1 MTRRTCRN
9 AWTTIVTDKHLRSI
23 VLLALASFA
32 SAATTRITD
41 PILPQLADS
50 YGVGIAAVSMV
61 ATGYSLTYG
70 CSQVLFGPVGDRYG
84 KFRIVLL
91 ACIASALSNAL
102 CGVATSL
109 SMLEAAR
116 LASGLAAACI
126 VPLSIAWIGDAIAYE
141 RRQGVLAGFMTGQI
155 SGVLAGQSLGGLLG
169 GAFGW
174 RVVFLT
180 LAAIFAVVSA
190 GLLADLAANRT
201 SRPAGAERRSFLAG
215 LAATFAL
222 VARPDLRRLLIAV
235 GTEGFAVFGALT
247 YVGADLKLR
256 FNLSFTAVGLML
268 SAYALGGLVYALTA
282 TRLVG
287 ALGQPRL
294 AFTGSVICA
303 AALVVIGLTM
313 SEAVAF
319 AGIAAVGLGFYMMHN
334 TLQTVATQVAPQARG
349 AAVSLFATC
358 FFVSQAG
365 GVFVGGRIL
374 EGLGGAT
381 LFSGAA
387 AIVVVLGAGIFLW
400 LRRWR
405 ETHARP

>member
-1 MTRRTCRN
+1 M
-9 AWTTIVTDKHLRSI
+9 ADGHIRSI

-41 PILPQLADS
+41 PILPQLAEGF
-50 YGVGIAAVSMV
+50 GVGIAAVSMV

-91 ACIASALSNAL
+91 ACIASALANAL

-109 SMLEAAR
+109 AMLEAAR
-116 LASGLAAACI
+116 LVSGLAAACI

-155 SGVLAGQSLGGLLG
+155 SGVLAGQSAGGLIG

-180 LAAIFAVVSA
+180 LAAIFTVAAA
-190 GLLADLAANRT
+190 GLLADLAANRP
-201 SRPAGAERRSFLAG
+201 SPSAPAERRSLLRG
-215 LAATFAL
+215 LGATFAL
-222 VARPDLRRLLIAV
+222 VRRRDLRRLMAAV

-247 YVGADLKLR
+247 YVGAELKLR
-256 FNLSFTAVGLML
+256 FALSFTAVGLML
-268 SAYALGGLVYALTA
+268 SAYALGGLVYALCA
-282 TRLVG
+282 TRLV
-287 ALGQPRL
+287 ATLGQARL
-294 AFTGSVICA
+294 AFAGSIICA
-303 AALVVIGLTM
+303 IALVVIGTTPR
-313 SEAVAF
+313 EPVAF
-319 AGIAAVGLGFYMMHN
+319 LGIAAVGLGFYMMHN
-334 TLQTVATQVAPQARG
+334 TLQTVATQVAPEARG

-358 FFVSQAG
+358 FFVSQAA
-365 GVFVGGRIL
+365 GVFLGGRIL
-374 EGLGGAT
+374 EGLGAPV
-381 LFSGAA
+381 LFSSAAVIVVALGAA
-387 AIVVVLGAGIFLW
+387 IFLW

-405 ETHARP
+405 DAQSQA